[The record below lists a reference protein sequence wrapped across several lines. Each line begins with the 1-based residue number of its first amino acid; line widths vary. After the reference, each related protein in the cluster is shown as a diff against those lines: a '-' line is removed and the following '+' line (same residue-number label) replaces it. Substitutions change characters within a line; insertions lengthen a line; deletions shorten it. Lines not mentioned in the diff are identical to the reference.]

1 MKFLPLIILTLF
13 LSSCSLFKI
22 SAEYC
27 QQSDWESIGQTDAS
41 EYYTNRFDYYLSSC
55 AEYGITP
62 DKTKY
67 QSGFS
72 KGVKD
77 LCTFQNGYLIG
88 NEGKNLPK
96 ICPIETQETFVKGFI
111 EGQKNHDQKVQLEKQ
126 NQLMEK
132 ALQLKEAEGKQTR
145 SCGYDSD
152 CTVARKCLNYRCE
165 VSGKSC
171 VYDSNCS
178 IEGRCERNQCRY

>member
-1 MKFLPLIILTLF
+1 MSLKDCQSANWENIGY
-13 LSSCSLFKI
+13 SDASYKHYDNYDSYVASCSEF
-22 SAEYC
+22 S
-27 QQSDWESIGQTDAS
+27 
-41 EYYTNRFDYYLSSC
+41 
-55 AEYGITP
+55 ITP
-62 DKTKY
+62 DKKLY

-72 KGVKD
+72 RGLKE

-88 NEGKNLPK
+88 NEGKTLPR
-96 ICPIETQETFVKGFI
+96 ICPIETQETFVKGYI

-132 ALQLKEAEGKQTR
+132 VLEIKESEKRQTR
-145 SCGYDSD
+145 SCSYDSD
-152 CTVARKCLNYRCE
+152 CTLARKCLNNRCE

-171 VYDSNCS
+171 FYDSNCS